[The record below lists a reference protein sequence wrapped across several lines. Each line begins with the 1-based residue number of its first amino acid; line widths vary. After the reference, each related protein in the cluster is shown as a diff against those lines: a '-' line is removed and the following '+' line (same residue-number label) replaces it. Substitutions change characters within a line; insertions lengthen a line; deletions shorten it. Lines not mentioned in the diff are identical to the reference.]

1 MLAFD
6 DRSQDLRT
14 YRVDRMK
21 DIRTTGEERV
31 GKEKYDE
38 IGREIKTYTQRV
50 FGMFGGKRVRLT
62 LQFINPLLDTV
73 IDRFGTENVRYEKR
87 DDSHFTVS
95 PEVELSDQFFSW
107 LCGFGNKVKIIGPDF
122 VIEEFTKFLDK
133 IRTMY

>member
-1 MLAFD
+1 M
-6 DRSQDLRT
+6 
-14 YRVDRMK
+14 
-21 DIRTTGEERV
+21 
-31 GKEKYDE
+31 
-38 IGREIKTYTQRV
+38 
-50 FGMFGGKRVRLT
+50 RLT

>member
-1 MLAFD
+1 M
-6 DRSQDLRT
+6 
-14 YRVDRMK
+14 VK
-21 DIRTTGEERV
+21 RV